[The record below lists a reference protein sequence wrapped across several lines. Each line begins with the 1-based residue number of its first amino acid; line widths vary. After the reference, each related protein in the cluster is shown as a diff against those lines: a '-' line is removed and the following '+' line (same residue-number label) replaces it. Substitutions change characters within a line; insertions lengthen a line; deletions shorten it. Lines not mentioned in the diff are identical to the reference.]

1 MSKRKILMPYNTFVA
16 SSEVN
21 PIAVRRIV
29 EGFIQHYP
37 SGAGFDIRAADRAL
51 ISAGYATKVVKSDGC
66 PNPFTGLRIKV
77 TRADK

>member
-29 EGFIQHYP
+29 EKFIESYP
-37 SGAGFDIRAADRAL
+37 SGAGFDICAADRAL
-51 ISAGYATKVVKSDGC
+51 ISSGYATTVVKSDSC